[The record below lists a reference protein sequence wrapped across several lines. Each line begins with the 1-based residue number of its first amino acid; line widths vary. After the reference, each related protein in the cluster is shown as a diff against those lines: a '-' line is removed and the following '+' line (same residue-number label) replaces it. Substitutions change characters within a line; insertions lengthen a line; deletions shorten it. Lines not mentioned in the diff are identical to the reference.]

1 MLAELYSNALEH
13 GVLGLDSALKCDAEG
28 FSRYYQQRA
37 SRLASLAEGYVRFH
51 LELQPQVDGGR
62 LCVRVEDSGSGFD
75 VTGTLACEHATGRLS
90 GRGLRLVRQLARHC
104 EWSADG
110 RGVSV
115 EFCWPA
121 QA

>member
-1 MLAELYSNALEH
+1 ME
-13 GVLGLDSALKCDAEG
+13 
-28 FSRYYQQRA
+28 
-37 SRLASLAEGYVRFH
+37 
-51 LELQPQVDGGR
+51 GGR
-62 LCVRVEDSGSGFD
+62 LCVRVEDSGCGFD
-75 VTGTLACEHATGRLS
+75 VSGTLDAECATGSFS

-115 EFCWPA
+115 EFCWSA